1 MFGTNSDAANSQINV
16 LRLKKVIYMICNF
29 GKVWKLNECYTK
41 TESIFVWNDTH
52 CSKNC
57 SEILMLLVAN
67 ERMSWCFRYSD
78 LHYTLNRFSC
88 TVCLSQSN
96 IKWKQ
101 IWHITQARSCLVYD
115 CYKYYTYKTSRL
127 VCRKLVLLC
136 ICSLCLLVCL
146 HVWTLDYYFIHS
158 VDADVWVSLTITWCT
173 FKSNNTLLNTLSLF
187 TTVHVRIICEQLTL
201 FI

>member
-1 MFGTNSDAANSQINV
+1 MNV
-16 LRLKKVIYMICNF
+16 IPKLKVSLFETIHIA
-29 GKVWKLNECYTK
+29 VRT
-41 TESIFVWNDTH
+41 VQ
-52 CSKNC
+52 
-57 SEILMLLVAN
+57 ILMLLVAN

-78 LHYTLNRFSC
+78 LHYTLIGLSC

-96 IKWKQ
+96 IKWKH

-127 VCRKLVLLC
+127 VCRKLMLLC

-158 VDADVWVSLTITWCT
+158 VDVDVWVSLTKTWCT
-173 FKSNNTLLNTLSLF
+173 FNSNNTLLNTLSLF